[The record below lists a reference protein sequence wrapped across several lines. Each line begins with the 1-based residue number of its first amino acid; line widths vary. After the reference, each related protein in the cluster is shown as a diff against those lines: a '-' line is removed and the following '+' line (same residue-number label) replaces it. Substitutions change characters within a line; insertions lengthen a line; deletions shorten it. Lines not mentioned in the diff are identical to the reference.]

1 MHTRSNI
8 DQITAFISIWLV
20 PKETLTVSV
29 RSVYFLFQRTFID
42 LFVQRVHSGQ
52 HVAESLK
59 AGICCWTLEP
69 WFLVNITEFCPT
81 RTCKKDTRVK
91 SSCWCKTGFEN
102 VSDSCRGINTMIWIR
117 IMDLD
122 NYDRC
127 LILAQFVWW
136 MYVIAKSVRVRKSS
150 QPNVSSRMLLE
161 LILSL
166 SVCRTELYS
175 SL

>member
-1 MHTRSNI
+1 MHTRSDI

-29 RSVYFLFQRTFID
+29 MSVYFLFQRTFID

-52 HVAESLK
+52 RVAESLK
-59 AGICCWTLEP
+59 AGICCWTL
-69 WFLVNITEFCPT
+69 VNITEVCPA

-150 QPNVSSRMLLE
+150 QPNVSSRLLLE